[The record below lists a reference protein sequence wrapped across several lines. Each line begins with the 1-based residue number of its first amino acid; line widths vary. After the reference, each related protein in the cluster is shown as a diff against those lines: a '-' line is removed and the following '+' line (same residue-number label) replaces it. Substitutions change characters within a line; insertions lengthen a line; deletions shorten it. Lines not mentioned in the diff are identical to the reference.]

1 MDGSGSVRLRISQAK
16 EIGAA
21 GRFIL
26 CMRRGTLLTQVLLVN
41 LLLIA
46 AAVIAA
52 SIASNPD
59 NSLRDSASIGLV
71 LGFALAATVAI
82 NIWLLSRRFE
92 PLERL
97 ATQMEDADL
106 SKPASASLVV
116 ETRGSEEV
124 LSLERSFHEMLE
136 RLEAERRSAASAA
149 LNAQE
154 KERARVA
161 RDLHDEVN
169 QALTGLLLRLEALR
183 RGTDDPAISA
193 ELAETSA
200 LASRAMQ
207 ELLDLARRL
216 RPTTLDDLGLKAAL
230 ATLVEEVDRR
240 RGIAAGFEAEGDL
253 DGTARRRFSSSPT
266 GSPRRRSRTSIQH
279 AQAEHMRVRLIGAGE
294 TLELRVSDD
303 GVGYGGG
310 RDHDRLGIAGM
321 RERAL
326 LCGGELTV
334 ESEPGSGTRVTL
346 RA

>member
-1 MDGSGSVRLRISQAK
+1 
-16 EIGAA
+16 
-21 GRFIL
+21 
-26 CMRRGTLLTQVLLVN
+26 MRRGTLLTQVLIVN

-97 ATQMEDADL
+97 ATQMENADL

-116 ETRGSEEV
+116 ETRGSQEV

-200 LASRAMQ
+200 LASRAMR

-253 DGTARRRFSSSPT
+253 GHCPEEVQLVTYRVAQEAVT
-266 GSPRRRSRTSIQH
+266 NVIQH

>member
-1 MDGSGSVRLRISQAK
+1 
-16 EIGAA
+16 
-21 GRFIL
+21 
-26 CMRRGTLLTQVLLVN
+26 MRRGTLLTQVLIVN

-97 ATQMEDADL
+97 ATQMENADL
-106 SKPASASLVV
+106 NQPASASLVV
-116 ETRGSEEV
+116 ETRGSQEV

-253 DGTARRRFSSSPT
+253 GHCPEEVQLVTYRVAQEAVT
-266 GSPRRRSRTSIQH
+266 NVIQH

-326 LCGGELTV
+326 LCGGDLTV